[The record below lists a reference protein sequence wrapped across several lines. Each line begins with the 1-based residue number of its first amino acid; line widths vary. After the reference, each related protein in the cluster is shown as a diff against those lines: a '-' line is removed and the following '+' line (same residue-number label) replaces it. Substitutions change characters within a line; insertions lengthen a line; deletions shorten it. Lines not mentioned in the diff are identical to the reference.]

1 DGHAIRTLHLV
12 KAGDRVADDPLSC
25 LVDPY
30 SVLLTDTFATRLGV
44 GAGAHLPLRTPA
56 GIRTFAVRGIL
67 PPGGVGRAYG
77 GNLLLMD
84 VVGAQVVLGR
94 DRLVDQVDV
103 TLLPGVAVEDA
114 ARAMNSA
121 LASWPGLEAVPPAR
135 HAEQI
140 ERYLRAYRT
149 LLSGISGLALLA
161 AVFVAGSAVAT
172 SVAARR
178 RPARRSSAPLPPLAR
193 VRQPRRRARDHR
205 RGLIGRGVARLA
217 VERQPRRRR
226 GRLRAGHP
234 VHATS
239 GFHREGSPH
248 ATPPLARFRRT
259 ARRRP
264 APSYPGPARA
274 RRWCPGA
281 GPRADAHVRHPR
293 AQLRAVRARLHP
305 PPGARRPRR
314 RLGRDHGVDRDAGGR
329 VAGDAAARS
338 ARRGA
343 RG

>member
-1 DGHAIRTLHLV
+1 DHV
-12 KAGDRVADDPLSC
+12 VDDPLSF

-30 SVLLTDTFATRLGV
+30 SVILTDTFATRLGV
-44 GAGAHLPLRTPA
+44 GAGAHLRLRTPA

-114 ARAMNSA
+114 ARAMNRA
-121 LASWPGLEAVPPAR
+121 LASCPGLEAVPPAR
-135 HAEQI
+135 RGEQI
-140 ERYLRAYRT
+140 ERYLRSYRT

-161 AVFVAGSAVAT
+161 AVFVAGSAVGT

-178 RPARRSSAPLPPLAR
+178 REIGLLRCVGAVRRVPPAGAARPRGPPGARPARAPATRVPPLAR

-205 RGLIGRGVARLA
+205 RGIVGRGVARLA

-234 VHATS
+234 VHATG
-239 GFHREGSPH
+239 GFH
-248 ATPPLARFRRT
+248 
-259 ARRRP
+259 
-264 APSYPGPARA
+264 
-274 RRWCPGA
+274 
-281 GPRADAHVRHPR
+281 
-293 AQLRAVRARLHP
+293 
-305 PPGARRPRR
+305 
-314 RLGRDHGVDRDAGGR
+314 
-329 VAGDAAARS
+329 
-338 ARRGA
+338 
-343 RG
+343 